1 MTRLQA
7 ASIGH
12 SVDIVSTEIGVVH
25 SVFARAAN
33 FEVCGNM
40 WTLLPAP
47 QADLPYGIRLPL
59 TSLDALGMRSGDPAY
74 IRAGFVGIGHRKPR
88 LVVDC
93 RTAPRWIAKSPRS
106 LEPGLGGRLALASA
120 AARARSW
127 PGSAIMAHA
136 VVHAL
141 QSGGSALD
149 DVLVKVVGRGPGVTP
164 SGDDVLI
171 GILAVLTSP
180 CSGTAGATAA
190 GLATVMG
197 HEISHALAHHGAE
210 RMAQTQIAQVL
221 LGGAAG
227 SLGDMDPQ
235 QRVEVLR
242 VLNAGAQFGILKY
255 SRKHETEADHMG
267 LFLMAAAG
275 YDPHETVKFWE
286 RMQSA
291 TKGGGRTPEFMSTHP
306 SHETRIRDL
315 LNLIPRAEPLY
326 RASPDRDLPDEKLL
340 WPPT

>member
-136 VVHAL
+136 VVRAL

-190 GLATVMG
+190 AAIGRLIDRLLPTTTTVSGHLLRQAVKGLLS
-197 HEISHALAHHGAE
+197 EPLQELISALV
-210 RMAQTQIAQVL
+210 R
-221 LGGAAG
+221 
-227 SLGDMDPQ
+227 
-235 QRVEVLR
+235 
-242 VLNAGAQFGILKY
+242 N
-255 SRKHETEADHMG
+255 SRPD
-267 LFLMAAAG
+267 
-275 YDPHETVKFWE
+275 
-286 RMQSA
+286 
-291 TKGGGRTPEFMSTHP
+291 EFMGAIKRVVDTGATSGADACVGVLACA
-306 SHETRIRDL
+306 SAFLETRDMRE
-315 LNLIPRAEPLY
+315 A
-326 RASPDRDLPDEKLL
+326 
-340 WPPT
+340 T